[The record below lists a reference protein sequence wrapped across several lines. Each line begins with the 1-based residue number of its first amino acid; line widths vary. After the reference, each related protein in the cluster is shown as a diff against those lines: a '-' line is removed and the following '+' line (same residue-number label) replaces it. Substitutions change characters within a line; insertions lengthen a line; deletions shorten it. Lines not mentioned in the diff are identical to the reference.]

1 MPNATCTMCST
12 VQEVSVAIAGG
23 DRRTTGTTTTPAL
36 QVQSTVQET
45 IPGTG
50 TVPGKRTVRVSTGRC
65 THSRRASMVSASST
79 CSSVKFLSKPPLH
92 RTRHIE
98 HQRSVADVGVERSY
112 RRATRTKRRFSSP
125 ISYFRRRRKASSRLP
140 RLPRFQ
146 SNFHFKSPFQIIM
159 SLATAGGG
167 LGGGM
172 GGAAGGG
179 LTMAHQ
185 ASAMARPTAPPQGSA
200 IPDSAGMAP
209 PSTSAA
215 ALGADLV
222 DKQQQLSLQQVKDLS
237 KMPLVAIDLYASE
250 PHVAAFPPKPT
261 ELGEAVA
268 PYLVGKMKD
277 KVALKT
283 TETSH
288 KTFRKWLS
296 QSKGY
301 LDLKADVLAKLD
313 DESAVVI
320 ESPQRWLG
328 LRRLDD
334 APEDLRT
341 KFAHNDE
348 SDSPAIAEEAT
359 QEIGI
364 IMANG
369 TLDGSVP
376 QGDDFDRVVS
386 KLKLH
391 ASKKALTILP
401 EEMTGLLI
409 SIAQHHVARATKV
422 DEDDEDIDS
431 YPCAVAVPAVYCYDS
446 SIESLLEAMG
456 GTGVVFQRSMCA
468 LAGALLP
475 SPDESKPNTLI
486 EHLGKVMAAMHKEHQ
501 KNLVKN
507 PDLVFEEDMLLLL
520 TGVTNDC
527 AECTAVQISAPR
539 HQDGMWGN
547 FKVLTNVSYR
557 HENPESITDKCIS
570 ELFDTLDT
578 VAPEAGGPVAMVSYG
593 TTAEQKTIHI
603 KWEKLKNSLEDWE
616 EVPHFF
622 SNPNSI
628 ALGTAVMGAVSHGR
642 ITNVVQKP
650 GKKPKA
656 ELAIQVQNVSPV
668 AVGVMINY
676 HGGAKDKWTPV
687 KTIFDFDR
695 RVPAGPYPIDLVA
708 AECVVHRSKTTKDL
722 SDEELLKAIKDNE
735 GAKCIPKR
743 EQAALDLR
751 VQVLQKWTRDGAW
764 KNVGDVMSPLVSLDK
779 DEKKV
784 ACEKIVLELSLGATG
799 MITSSLSG
807 TRYVPFTTRNTCC
820 IRRLAFLP
828 RT

>member
-1 MPNATCTMCST
+1 
-12 VQEVSVAIAGG
+12 
-23 DRRTTGTTTTPAL
+23 
-36 QVQSTVQET
+36 
-45 IPGTG
+45 
-50 TVPGKRTVRVSTGRC
+50 
-65 THSRRASMVSASST
+65 
-79 CSSVKFLSKPPLH
+79 
-92 RTRHIE
+92 
-98 HQRSVADVGVERSY
+98 
-112 RRATRTKRRFSSP
+112 
-125 ISYFRRRRKASSRLP
+125 
-140 RLPRFQ
+140 
-146 SNFHFKSPFQIIM
+146 M

-167 LGGGM
+167 LGGM

-185 ASAMARPTAPPQGSA
+185 ASAMARPTAPPTGSA
-200 IPDSAGMAP
+200 FPDSGMAP
-209 PSTSAA
+209 PSSIGA

-261 ELGEAVA
+261 EAGEPVA

-313 DESAVVI
+313 DKSAVVI
-320 ESPQRWLG
+320 ESPQHWLG

-334 APEDLRT
+334 APKDLT
-341 KFAHNDE
+341 KKVAHDE
-348 SDSPAIAEEAT
+348 STSPAIAEESS
-359 QEIGI
+359 QDIGI
-364 IMANG
+364 TMANG

-386 KLKLH
+386 KVKLH
-391 ASKKALTILP
+391 PSKKALTILP
-401 EEMTGLLI
+401 EEMTGLLLN
-409 SIAQHHVARATKV
+409 IAQHHVARAIKV
-422 DEDDEDIDS
+422 DEDDEDIAS
-431 YPCAVAVPAVYCYDS
+431 YPCAVAVPAIYCYDN
-446 SIESLLEAMG
+446 SIESLLDAMG

-475 SPDESKPNTLI
+475 GPDESKPNLLLG
-486 EHLGKVMAAMHKEHQ
+486 HLGQVLEAMHKEHQ

-520 TGVTNDC
+520 TGVTKDC

-539 HQDGMWGN
+539 QDGMWGN
-547 FKVLTNVSYR
+547 FNVLTNVSYR
-557 HENPESITDKCIS
+557 NEKPESIIDKCIG

-593 TTAEQKTIHI
+593 TIAEQKTIHT
-603 KWEKLKNSLEDWE
+603 KWEKLKKGLEDWE
-616 EVPHFF
+616 EVPLFF
-622 SNPNSI
+622 SNPNAI
-628 ALGTAVMGAVSHGR
+628 ALGTALMGAVSHGR
-642 ITNVVQKP
+642 ISTVVQKA

-668 AVGVMINY
+668 AVGVMMNY
-676 HGGAKDKWTPV
+676 HGDAKDKWTPV

-708 AECVVHRSKTTKDL
+708 AECVVQRSKTNEL
-722 SDEELLKAIKDNE
+722 SDEELLKAIKENE

-751 VQVLQKWTRDGAW
+751 VQVLQKWTRDGEW
-764 KNVGDVMSPLVSLDK
+764 RIVGDVMSPLVTLDK
-779 DEKKV
+779 DEKKI
-784 ACEKIVLELSLGATG
+784 ACEKVVMELSLGATG
-799 MITSSLSG
+799 LITNALTG
-807 TRYVPFTTRNTCC
+807 ERYVSGKE
-820 IRRLAFLP
+820 
-828 RT
+828 